1 MKTTFSY
8 IFVNYA
14 EYQFYLTLPDSDRL
28 LYLFDIYDIERRKS
42 AGLDLSSFFAGLKDA
57 LIDSQEDESAKQY
70 EPYEYE
76 DFPGDANVD
85 RVDVMIDD
93 TNIMIE
99 SNSLKAVRFVT
110 YKFVESGYILQRD
123 LAIEKMFRRDKVTKY
138 LRVFKI
144 INQATDLC
152 FN

>member
-1 MKTTFSY
+1 MKTIFSH

-14 EYQFYLTLPDSDRL
+14 EYQYFITLPKHEQL
-28 LYLFDIYDIERRKS
+28 YYLFDIYEVEHKKGN
-42 AGLDLSSFFAGLKDA
+42 GLDLSTFFEAVKSTLSEPESDTSFQTHDFEEYPGAEDA
-57 LIDSQEDESAKQY
+57 
-70 EPYEYE
+70 
-76 DFPGDANVD
+76 D

-93 TNIMIE
+93 HNIMIE
-99 SNSLKAVRFVT
+99 SNSLKALRFVT

-123 LAIEKMFRRDKVTKY
+123 RVVEKLFKRDKVTKY

-144 INQATDLC
+144 INQLPDLC